1 LNDTPD
7 FKKDGPATAR
17 RAAPALFATFLGIPT
32 GLPLILVIIGVV
44 LLMWMARQQ
53 AQEVLRAIF
62 TQTSRVFASWGFWLR
77 VHGRKAKEATA
88 ARIAAH
94 RAEELRDR
102 MLVLE
107 DRIGRRADKL
117 PQELGG
123 LATKLDAGAH
133 SLETSAKALAGLDI
147 NLAAER
153 AVRSALP
160 RVEEG
165 RGVHKVHKAVG
176 AVRVEMAE
184 QIKRIRPELG
194 VVQHEAPRLR
204 KTAEKLAEVEARF
217 TGAVDGVNKS
227 FADFE
232 ECLRAER
239 VTDKDGKTI
248 KGNYEDAA
256 ARQSI
261 LVPWLIALL
270 ISAIAISGVFLNF
283 FLIERPMS
291 EIVGEG
297 SKIAGV
303 GLPTFAAMIVIFLE
317 FVAGV
322 VLMDAAGLTKLI
334 PVFHTMSDMQRRI
347 LFCVAFVFLMSF
359 SVLEAVLALVR
370 DQILLNNAE
379 TIRIAEGVDTGSTA
393 TSTGKLFGIQ
403 LSTFAQVVLAVLIP
417 WMLATAAL
425 PLETIV
431 RNTVFII
438 QLIGAY
444 ALLITSFICKTL
456 SNLFKSLGR
465 FVLTVYDLI
474 IFAPLWIE
482 RTIKARTGGGDA
494 ADRDDAPPPPKQRP
508 TSKPEGSQSEKGR
521 EMAKA

>member
-1 LNDTPD
+1 VL
-7 FKKDGPATAR
+7 AII
-17 RAAPALFATFLGIPT
+17 ALV
-32 GLPLILVIIGVV
+32 LV
-44 LLMWMARQQ
+44 MWMARDP
-53 AQEVLRAIF
+53 ARKVLRQLF
-62 TQTSRVFASWGFWLR
+62 VSTGLLFGDWGRWLLE
-77 VHGRKAKEATA
+77 HGRKAREATA

-94 RAEELRDR
+94 RAEELAER

-123 LATKLDAGAH
+123 LAVKLDTGAH
-133 SLETSAKALAGLDI
+133 SLETSAKALAGLDV

-194 VVQHEAPRLR
+194 VVQQEAPRLR
-204 KTAEKLAEVEARF
+204 KTAEKLAEVEQRF
-217 TGAVDGVNKS
+217 TSAVEGVNKT
-227 FADFE
+227 FTDFE
-232 ECLRAER
+232 ECLH
-239 VTDKDGKTI
+239 DGS
-248 KGNYEDAA
+248 YEKAA
-256 ARQSI
+256 SRQSI
-261 LVPWLIALL
+261 LVPWLIALM

-334 PVFHTMSDMQRRI
+334 PVFHTMSDMQRRLLMI
-347 LFCVAFVFLMSF
+347 VAIVFLVSF

-379 TIRIAEGVDTGSTA
+379 TIRIAEGVDQAPEASH
-393 TSTGKLFGIQ
+393 TGKVFGVQ

-431 RNTVFII
+431 RNTVFIV

-456 SNLFKSLGR
+456 SNAFKSLGR
-465 FVLTVYDLI
+465 FVLTVYDLV
-474 IFAPLWIE
+474 IFAPLWVE

-494 ADRDDAPPPPKQRP
+494 DNRDDTPKPPRRNPNPGQDPQRSENPKP
-508 TSKPEGSQSEKGR
+508 EKGR